1 MHWPSPD
8 QRHRIAEIR
17 DNLIARIA
25 EAEREGWLGEIEGL
39 KVSLAGASDKLAQI
53 GRRLQA
59 DTRSA
64 SACPSSPISLPPQGA
79 PMTPTPVTD
88 SLLHDLVASS
98 QAEGTSQFAVAAAIT
113 LDDRVL
119 LCGRT
124 TPDFDQEW
132 DLPGGPALPG
142 ETLAG
147 ALDRTLACDY
157 GLEHRRDSP
166 LSRQP

>member
-1 MHWPSPD
+1 
-8 QRHRIAEIR
+8 
-17 DNLIARIA
+17 
-25 EAEREGWLGEIEGL
+25 
-39 KVSLAGASDKLAQI
+39 
-53 GRRLQA
+53 
-59 DTRSA
+59 
-64 SACPSSPISLPPQGA
+64 
-79 PMTPTPVTD
+79 MTPAPVTD

-147 ALDRTLACDY
+147 ALDRTLVLPGAEDAEVGGVRDADVVTRKGPAAGVAA
-157 GLEHRRDSP
+157 GLWW
-166 LSRQP
+166 